1 MYIHVCAC
9 VLHIR
14 SVIHVLFVFMLVSI
28 AFMCVFHPV
37 KLPVGL
43 CVCICVA
50 ALITHVLDIHVHSE
64 LELASSLVPLTKKVE
79 GLV

>member
-1 MYIHVCAC
+1 MRMCTTYKVSIICLYVGVNSLHVCIPSRKTAC
-9 VLHIR
+9 RTV
-14 SVIHVLFVFMLVSI
+14 
-28 AFMCVFHPV
+28 
-37 KLPVGL
+37 L